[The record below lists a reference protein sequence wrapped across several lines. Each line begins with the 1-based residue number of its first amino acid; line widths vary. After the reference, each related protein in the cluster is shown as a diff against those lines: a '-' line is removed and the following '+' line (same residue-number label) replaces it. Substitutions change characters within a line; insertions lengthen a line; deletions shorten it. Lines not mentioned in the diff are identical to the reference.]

1 MKVLIIDDSPRRY
14 SKLVGEVK
22 QIDGLSVKDIE
33 VVSSIEDAE
42 EKVDSLLYD
51 LVVLDILI
59 PYSNVDE
66 EDKQNSIEFLEYL
79 HSGCRNKPKRI
90 IGISSDKQLLDEV
103 SHIFS
108 SKSWTVIEYSDV
120 SDEWLHKILA
130 CINYA
135 LGNNDLENSNK
146 NIDLLV
152 VCALLSPELN
162 AVLNL
167 PWNWSEAILIDENI
181 FIYFGS
187 FEVQNKTINV
197 AAAYTLRPG
206 MVATAILCTRLLKI
220 LTPKIVTMT
229 GICAGNKDEV
239 TLGDVIL
246 AECTWDYQSGK
257 LVKENKEIRF
267 KISPHH
273 LMIKDNVKNFFIQL
287 SRDNDLFESL
297 QSNIEGTIIV
307 PSLKIGSL
315 VSGASV
321 IADDSTLFKI
331 KDQQD
336 RKVLGIEMEIY
347 ALYAA
352 CFSSAVEPLY
362 FALKGVCDYGDS
374 EKNDLYQKLAA
385 KNSAQILQC
394 FAEKYINVLL

>member
-22 QIDGLSVKDIE
+22 KIDGLSVKDIE

-167 PWNWSEAILIDENI
+167 SWNWS
-181 FIYFGS
+181 
-187 FEVQNKTINV
+187 
-197 AAAYTLRPG
+197 
-206 MVATAILCTRLLKI
+206 
-220 LTPKIVTMT
+220 
-229 GICAGNKDEV
+229 
-239 TLGDVIL
+239 
-246 AECTWDYQSGK
+246 
-257 LVKENKEIRF
+257 
-267 KISPHH
+267 
-273 LMIKDNVKNFFIQL
+273 
-287 SRDNDLFESL
+287 
-297 QSNIEGTIIV
+297 
-307 PSLKIGSL
+307 
-315 VSGASV
+315 
-321 IADDSTLFKI
+321 
-331 KDQQD
+331 
-336 RKVLGIEMEIY
+336 
-347 ALYAA
+347 
-352 CFSSAVEPLY
+352 
-362 FALKGVCDYGDS
+362 
-374 EKNDLYQKLAA
+374 
-385 KNSAQILQC
+385 
-394 FAEKYINVLL
+394 